1 MARRLVLSAF
11 QLEPILALRGK
22 RQTASISPDLGLT
35 QVEVELCSQGILFPE
50 GQVLSWEAA
59 EKIMARPSV
68 CFLVEGEDP
77 QPIQAFSEYTN
88 LFYSL
93 MPTQRAPTLN
103 VSGIP
108 MHRIK
113 DTTPDRDTLTKI
125 RSISSIRGPIL
136 DTCTGLGY
144 TAIQAAEW
152 AGVVTIELDAAV
164 LDIARLN
171 PWSQSLFSNPHIEQV
186 IGDAYEEVRDFEDG
200 CFRCVIHDPP
210 TLSLAGE
217 LYSGEF
223 CAQLF
228 RVLRTGG
235 RLFHY
240 IGDLTSVLGANT
252 TRGVIRRLTEVGFT
266 RSSATP
272 ASFRIGGAQGAD
284 CSRAV
289 LHEGGACWRSPI
301 DQALRPFSTGRNWC
315 HTV

>member
-11 QLEPILALRGK
+11 QLEPIPALRGK
-22 RQTASISPDLGLT
+22 RRTASISPDLGLT

-77 QPIQAFSEYTN
+77 QPIQAFSEHTD

-108 MHRIK
+108 THRIK
-113 DTTPDRDTLTKI
+113 DTTPDRDKLTKI
-125 RSISSIRGPIL
+125 RSISCIRGPIL

-152 AGVVTIELDAAV
+152 AGVVTIELDVAV

-171 PWSQSLFSNPHIEQV
+171 PWSQSPFSSPHIEQV
-186 IGDAYEEVRDFEDG
+186 IGDAYEQVRDFEDG

-210 TLSLAGE
+210 TLSLAGELYGE

-266 RSSATP
+266 EVQPRPRGFGLVARKGLSALKQFFT
-272 ASFRIGGAQGAD
+272 REGHVGGPRLA
-284 CSRAV
+284 
-289 LHEGGACWRSPI
+289 
-301 DQALRPFSTGRNWC
+301 RP
-315 HTV
+315 